1 MKAGSPQREELSD
14 RKVLTE
20 RSSGVVVAHEEDML
34 ASLKFHRKVIV
45 PKPVSGVAVAHEEDM
60 LGSLKFQEIRCCRSC
75 SFWLRIETER
85 KSLASPSRWL
95 KIVIRSG
102 GGTPPTAATCP
113 TTTGVVPMLAM
124 YVRKTVM
131 PGLLP
136 ERGCRSRPGRKPRSK
151 ASWRQM
157 SPTWF

>member
-95 KIVIRSG
+95 TIVIRSG

-113 TTTGVVPMLAM
+113 TATGVVPMLAM
-124 YVRKTVM
+124 YVKGIREAKRA
-131 PGLLP
+131 G
-136 ERGCRSRPGRKPRSK
+136 GKCRPHGFEPAAAWRWV
-151 ASWRQM
+151 ASEWVA
-157 SPTWF
+157 SL